1 MDLHSAEAQA
11 TTLATQAAKGGL
23 HFVWTW
29 TAVHP
34 RTAAV
39 VALVA
44 VLAAFFAGIAM
55 GAH

>member
-23 HFVWTW
+23 HAIWTW
-29 TAVHP
+29 TAAHP
-34 RTAAV
+34 RTASL
-39 VALVA
+39 VALGAIMVA
-44 VLAAFFAGIAM
+44 FVLGIVV